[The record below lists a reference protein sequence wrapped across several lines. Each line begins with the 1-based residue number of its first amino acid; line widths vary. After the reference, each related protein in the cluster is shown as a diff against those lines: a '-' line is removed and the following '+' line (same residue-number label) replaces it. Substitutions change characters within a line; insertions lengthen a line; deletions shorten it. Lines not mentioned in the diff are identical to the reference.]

1 MTKSRGVR
9 GAAGGCAVASLVY
22 LLVRGLLTLLVS
34 ALMGLAHPGASLAK
48 PLGFSGVSTALFQ
61 LLIGLG
67 AIVLTLV
74 FLLKVTRL
82 KTKDLRIMLPAPWS
96 PGFCLPVFLG
106 VANLANLAGA
116 LINRLTGSPAT
127 SEMLPSGGPE
137 LLVQFLALCVMPAIA
152 EELLFR
158 GAFQGLMRPCGSA
171 AAIFAPALLFGVL
184 HLDLAQGLTA
194 FACGVFLG
202 WLAERSGSILPGM
215 LLHLVNNAL
224 AFLTIYLRY
233 YAPAEV
239 SFGVELFILLFFPAF
254 GAWMIC
260 NARRQGFS
268 FSAGLRPGVDVLTV
282 FTSPV
287 YCATV
292 LFLVAYAAIFVH
304 CGDSMTDEELMRAA
318 LDEAKIAADLGE
330 VPVGAVVAKD
340 GEIVARAHN
349 LRESGK
355 NATYQAELMAID
367 AACKALGGWRL
378 WQCEL
383 FVTLEPCPMCSGAI
397 INSRLKRVVYGARD
411 PKAGCCGSLTDLF
424 ALPFN
429 HHPVIES
436 GLLEDEAQALLQD
449 FFVMLREKR
458 KKK

>member
-22 LLVRGLLTLLVS
+22 LLARGLLTLLVS

-137 LLVQFLALCVMPAIA
+137 LLMQFLALCVMPAIA

-194 FACGVFLG
+194 FTCGVFLG

-304 CGDSMTDEELMRAA
+304 
-318 LDEAKIAADLGE
+318 
-330 VPVGAVVAKD
+330 
-340 GEIVARAHN
+340 
-349 LRESGK
+349 
-355 NATYQAELMAID
+355 
-367 AACKALGGWRL
+367 
-378 WQCEL
+378 
-383 FVTLEPCPMCSGAI
+383 
-397 INSRLKRVVYGARD
+397 
-411 PKAGCCGSLTDLF
+411 
-424 ALPFN
+424 
-429 HHPVIES
+429 
-436 GLLEDEAQALLQD
+436 
-449 FFVMLREKR
+449 
-458 KKK
+458 

>member
-22 LLVRGLLTLLVS
+22 LLARGLLTLLVS

-96 PGFCLPVFLG
+96 PGFCLSVFLG

-137 LLVQFLALCVMPAIA
+137 LLMQFLALCVMPAIA

-215 LLHLVNNAL
+215 LLHLVNNTL

-239 SFGVELFILLFFPAF
+239 SFGAELFILLFFPAF
-254 GAWMIC
+254 GAWMIG

-304 CGDSMTDEELMRAA
+304 
-318 LDEAKIAADLGE
+318 
-330 VPVGAVVAKD
+330 
-340 GEIVARAHN
+340 
-349 LRESGK
+349 
-355 NATYQAELMAID
+355 
-367 AACKALGGWRL
+367 
-378 WQCEL
+378 
-383 FVTLEPCPMCSGAI
+383 
-397 INSRLKRVVYGARD
+397 
-411 PKAGCCGSLTDLF
+411 
-424 ALPFN
+424 
-429 HHPVIES
+429 
-436 GLLEDEAQALLQD
+436 
-449 FFVMLREKR
+449 
-458 KKK
+458 

>member
-67 AIVLTLV
+67 AIVLTLF

-137 LLVQFLALCVMPAIA
+137 LLMQFLALCVMPAIA

-215 LLHLVNNAL
+215 LLHLVNNTL
-224 AFLTIYLRY
+224 AFLTMYLRY
-233 YAPAEV
+233 YAPTEA
-239 SFGVELFILLFFPAF
+239 SFGVELFLLLFFPLF
-254 GAWMIC
+254 GLWMIWH
-260 NARRQGFS
+260 ARGQGFR

-282 FTSPV
+282 FTSPAYSAV
-287 YCATV
+287 V
-292 LFLVAYAAIFVH
+292 VFLVVYAVIFVH
-304 CGDSMTDEELMRAA
+304 
-318 LDEAKIAADLGE
+318 
-330 VPVGAVVAKD
+330 
-340 GEIVARAHN
+340 
-349 LRESGK
+349 
-355 NATYQAELMAID
+355 
-367 AACKALGGWRL
+367 
-378 WQCEL
+378 
-383 FVTLEPCPMCSGAI
+383 
-397 INSRLKRVVYGARD
+397 
-411 PKAGCCGSLTDLF
+411 
-424 ALPFN
+424 
-429 HHPVIES
+429 
-436 GLLEDEAQALLQD
+436 
-449 FFVMLREKR
+449 
-458 KKK
+458 

>member
-9 GAAGGCAVASLVY
+9 GAAGGCAVATLVY
-22 LLVRGLLTLLVS
+22 LQARGLRPLQLS

-215 LLHLVNNAL
+215 LLLVNNAL

-304 CGDSMTDEELMRAA
+304 
-318 LDEAKIAADLGE
+318 
-330 VPVGAVVAKD
+330 
-340 GEIVARAHN
+340 
-349 LRESGK
+349 
-355 NATYQAELMAID
+355 
-367 AACKALGGWRL
+367 
-378 WQCEL
+378 
-383 FVTLEPCPMCSGAI
+383 
-397 INSRLKRVVYGARD
+397 
-411 PKAGCCGSLTDLF
+411 
-424 ALPFN
+424 
-429 HHPVIES
+429 
-436 GLLEDEAQALLQD
+436 
-449 FFVMLREKR
+449 
-458 KKK
+458 

>member
-22 LLVRGLLTLLVS
+22 LLARGLLTLLVS

-137 LLVQFLALCVMPAIA
+137 LLMQFLALCVMPAIA

-171 AAIFAPALLFGVL
+171 AAIFSPALLFGVL

-304 CGDSMTDEELMRAA
+304 
-318 LDEAKIAADLGE
+318 
-330 VPVGAVVAKD
+330 
-340 GEIVARAHN
+340 
-349 LRESGK
+349 
-355 NATYQAELMAID
+355 
-367 AACKALGGWRL
+367 
-378 WQCEL
+378 
-383 FVTLEPCPMCSGAI
+383 
-397 INSRLKRVVYGARD
+397 
-411 PKAGCCGSLTDLF
+411 
-424 ALPFN
+424 
-429 HHPVIES
+429 
-436 GLLEDEAQALLQD
+436 
-449 FFVMLREKR
+449 
-458 KKK
+458 

>member
-67 AIVLTLV
+67 AIVLTLF

-137 LLVQFLALCVMPAIA
+137 LLMQFLALCVMPAIA

-184 HLDLAQGLTA
+184 YLDLAQGLTA

-304 CGDSMTDEELMRAA
+304 
-318 LDEAKIAADLGE
+318 
-330 VPVGAVVAKD
+330 
-340 GEIVARAHN
+340 
-349 LRESGK
+349 
-355 NATYQAELMAID
+355 
-367 AACKALGGWRL
+367 
-378 WQCEL
+378 
-383 FVTLEPCPMCSGAI
+383 
-397 INSRLKRVVYGARD
+397 
-411 PKAGCCGSLTDLF
+411 
-424 ALPFN
+424 
-429 HHPVIES
+429 
-436 GLLEDEAQALLQD
+436 
-449 FFVMLREKR
+449 
-458 KKK
+458 

>member
-22 LLVRGLLTLLVS
+22 LLARGLLTLLVS

-67 AIVLTLV
+67 AIVLTLF

-82 KTKDLRIMLPAPWS
+82 KNKDLRIMLPAPWS

-282 FTSPV
+282 FTSPA

-304 CGDSMTDEELMRAA
+304 
-318 LDEAKIAADLGE
+318 
-330 VPVGAVVAKD
+330 
-340 GEIVARAHN
+340 
-349 LRESGK
+349 
-355 NATYQAELMAID
+355 
-367 AACKALGGWRL
+367 
-378 WQCEL
+378 
-383 FVTLEPCPMCSGAI
+383 
-397 INSRLKRVVYGARD
+397 
-411 PKAGCCGSLTDLF
+411 
-424 ALPFN
+424 
-429 HHPVIES
+429 
-436 GLLEDEAQALLQD
+436 
-449 FFVMLREKR
+449 
-458 KKK
+458 

>member
-22 LLVRGLLTLLVS
+22 LLARGLLTLLVS

-82 KTKDLRIMLPAPWS
+82 RTKDLRIMLPAPWS

-127 SEMLPSGGPE
+127 SEMLPSGGAE
-137 LLVQFLALCVMPAIA
+137 LLMQFLALCVMPAIA

-254 GAWMIC
+254 GTWMIC

-304 CGDSMTDEELMRAA
+304 
-318 LDEAKIAADLGE
+318 
-330 VPVGAVVAKD
+330 
-340 GEIVARAHN
+340 
-349 LRESGK
+349 
-355 NATYQAELMAID
+355 
-367 AACKALGGWRL
+367 
-378 WQCEL
+378 
-383 FVTLEPCPMCSGAI
+383 
-397 INSRLKRVVYGARD
+397 
-411 PKAGCCGSLTDLF
+411 
-424 ALPFN
+424 
-429 HHPVIES
+429 
-436 GLLEDEAQALLQD
+436 
-449 FFVMLREKR
+449 
-458 KKK
+458 

>member
-67 AIVLTLV
+67 AIVLTLF

-116 LINRLTGSPAT
+116 LINRLTSSPAT
-127 SEMLPSGGPE
+127 SEMLPSVGPE
-137 LLVQFLALCVMPAIA
+137 LLMQFLALCVMPAIA

-304 CGDSMTDEELMRAA
+304 
-318 LDEAKIAADLGE
+318 
-330 VPVGAVVAKD
+330 
-340 GEIVARAHN
+340 
-349 LRESGK
+349 
-355 NATYQAELMAID
+355 
-367 AACKALGGWRL
+367 
-378 WQCEL
+378 
-383 FVTLEPCPMCSGAI
+383 
-397 INSRLKRVVYGARD
+397 
-411 PKAGCCGSLTDLF
+411 
-424 ALPFN
+424 
-429 HHPVIES
+429 
-436 GLLEDEAQALLQD
+436 
-449 FFVMLREKR
+449 
-458 KKK
+458 

>member
-116 LINRLTGSPAT
+116 LHQPPDRQPRDAVNCCPAAGR
-127 SEMLPSGGPE
+127 SCSCSFWRSASCPPSRRNCCSA
-137 LLVQFLALCVMPAIA
+137 VRFK
-152 EELLFR
+152 
-158 GAFQGLMRPCGSA
+158 GLMRPCGSA

-304 CGDSMTDEELMRAA
+304 
-318 LDEAKIAADLGE
+318 
-330 VPVGAVVAKD
+330 
-340 GEIVARAHN
+340 
-349 LRESGK
+349 
-355 NATYQAELMAID
+355 
-367 AACKALGGWRL
+367 
-378 WQCEL
+378 
-383 FVTLEPCPMCSGAI
+383 
-397 INSRLKRVVYGARD
+397 
-411 PKAGCCGSLTDLF
+411 
-424 ALPFN
+424 
-429 HHPVIES
+429 
-436 GLLEDEAQALLQD
+436 
-449 FFVMLREKR
+449 
-458 KKK
+458 

>member
-9 GAAGGCAVASLVY
+9 GAAGGCAGAALVSV
-22 LLVRGLLTLLVS
+22 LARGLLTLLVS

-96 PGFCLPVFLG
+96 PGLCLPVFLG

-137 LLVQFLALCVMPAIA
+137 LLMQFLALCVMPAIA

-304 CGDSMTDEELMRAA
+304 
-318 LDEAKIAADLGE
+318 
-330 VPVGAVVAKD
+330 
-340 GEIVARAHN
+340 
-349 LRESGK
+349 
-355 NATYQAELMAID
+355 
-367 AACKALGGWRL
+367 
-378 WQCEL
+378 
-383 FVTLEPCPMCSGAI
+383 
-397 INSRLKRVVYGARD
+397 
-411 PKAGCCGSLTDLF
+411 
-424 ALPFN
+424 
-429 HHPVIES
+429 
-436 GLLEDEAQALLQD
+436 
-449 FFVMLREKR
+449 
-458 KKK
+458 

>member
-67 AIVLTLV
+67 AIVLTLF

-215 LLHLVNNAL
+215 LLHFVNNAL

-239 SFGVELFILLFFPAF
+239 SFGVELFILLFVPAF

-304 CGDSMTDEELMRAA
+304 
-318 LDEAKIAADLGE
+318 
-330 VPVGAVVAKD
+330 
-340 GEIVARAHN
+340 
-349 LRESGK
+349 
-355 NATYQAELMAID
+355 
-367 AACKALGGWRL
+367 
-378 WQCEL
+378 
-383 FVTLEPCPMCSGAI
+383 
-397 INSRLKRVVYGARD
+397 
-411 PKAGCCGSLTDLF
+411 
-424 ALPFN
+424 
-429 HHPVIES
+429 
-436 GLLEDEAQALLQD
+436 
-449 FFVMLREKR
+449 
-458 KKK
+458 

>member
-61 LLIGLG
+61 LLVGLG
-67 AIVLTLV
+67 AIVLTLF

-82 KTKDLRIMLPAPWS
+82 KNKDLRIMLPAPWS

-260 NARRQGFS
+260 NARCQGFS

-304 CGDSMTDEELMRAA
+304 
-318 LDEAKIAADLGE
+318 
-330 VPVGAVVAKD
+330 
-340 GEIVARAHN
+340 
-349 LRESGK
+349 
-355 NATYQAELMAID
+355 
-367 AACKALGGWRL
+367 
-378 WQCEL
+378 
-383 FVTLEPCPMCSGAI
+383 
-397 INSRLKRVVYGARD
+397 
-411 PKAGCCGSLTDLF
+411 
-424 ALPFN
+424 
-429 HHPVIES
+429 
-436 GLLEDEAQALLQD
+436 
-449 FFVMLREKR
+449 
-458 KKK
+458 

>member
-67 AIVLTLV
+67 AIVLTLF

-127 SEMLPSGGPE
+127 SEMLPRGGPE
-137 LLVQFLALCVMPAIA
+137 LLMQFLALCVMPAIA

-304 CGDSMTDEELMRAA
+304 
-318 LDEAKIAADLGE
+318 
-330 VPVGAVVAKD
+330 
-340 GEIVARAHN
+340 
-349 LRESGK
+349 
-355 NATYQAELMAID
+355 
-367 AACKALGGWRL
+367 
-378 WQCEL
+378 
-383 FVTLEPCPMCSGAI
+383 
-397 INSRLKRVVYGARD
+397 
-411 PKAGCCGSLTDLF
+411 
-424 ALPFN
+424 
-429 HHPVIES
+429 
-436 GLLEDEAQALLQD
+436 
-449 FFVMLREKR
+449 
-458 KKK
+458 

>member
-22 LLVRGLLTLLVS
+22 LLARGLLTLLVS

-127 SEMLPSGGPE
+127 SEMLPSSGPE
-137 LLVQFLALCVMPAIA
+137 LLMQFLALCVMPAIA

-215 LLHLVNNAL
+215 LLHLVNNTL

-304 CGDSMTDEELMRAA
+304 
-318 LDEAKIAADLGE
+318 
-330 VPVGAVVAKD
+330 
-340 GEIVARAHN
+340 
-349 LRESGK
+349 
-355 NATYQAELMAID
+355 
-367 AACKALGGWRL
+367 
-378 WQCEL
+378 
-383 FVTLEPCPMCSGAI
+383 
-397 INSRLKRVVYGARD
+397 
-411 PKAGCCGSLTDLF
+411 
-424 ALPFN
+424 
-429 HHPVIES
+429 
-436 GLLEDEAQALLQD
+436 
-449 FFVMLREKR
+449 
-458 KKK
+458 

>member
-1 MTKSRGVR
+1 MTKSLGVR

-22 LLVRGLLTLLVS
+22 LLARGLLTLLVS

-61 LLIGLG
+61 LLVGLG
-67 AIVLTLV
+67 AIVLTLF

-82 KTKDLRIMLPAPWS
+82 KNKDLRIMLPAPWS

-304 CGDSMTDEELMRAA
+304 
-318 LDEAKIAADLGE
+318 
-330 VPVGAVVAKD
+330 
-340 GEIVARAHN
+340 
-349 LRESGK
+349 
-355 NATYQAELMAID
+355 
-367 AACKALGGWRL
+367 
-378 WQCEL
+378 
-383 FVTLEPCPMCSGAI
+383 
-397 INSRLKRVVYGARD
+397 
-411 PKAGCCGSLTDLF
+411 
-424 ALPFN
+424 
-429 HHPVIES
+429 
-436 GLLEDEAQALLQD
+436 
-449 FFVMLREKR
+449 
-458 KKK
+458 

>member
-22 LLVRGLLTLLVS
+22 LLARGLLTLLVS

-254 GAWMIC
+254 GAWMIGD
-260 NARRQGFS
+260 ARRQGFS

-287 YCATV
+287 YCTTV

-304 CGDSMTDEELMRAA
+304 
-318 LDEAKIAADLGE
+318 
-330 VPVGAVVAKD
+330 
-340 GEIVARAHN
+340 
-349 LRESGK
+349 
-355 NATYQAELMAID
+355 
-367 AACKALGGWRL
+367 
-378 WQCEL
+378 
-383 FVTLEPCPMCSGAI
+383 
-397 INSRLKRVVYGARD
+397 
-411 PKAGCCGSLTDLF
+411 
-424 ALPFN
+424 
-429 HHPVIES
+429 
-436 GLLEDEAQALLQD
+436 
-449 FFVMLREKR
+449 
-458 KKK
+458 

>member
-22 LLVRGLLTLLVS
+22 LLARGLLTLLVS
-34 ALMGLAHPGASLAK
+34 ALMGLAHPGASLDK

-67 AIVLTLV
+67 AIVLTLF

-215 LLHLVNNAL
+215 LLHFVNNAL

-304 CGDSMTDEELMRAA
+304 
-318 LDEAKIAADLGE
+318 
-330 VPVGAVVAKD
+330 
-340 GEIVARAHN
+340 
-349 LRESGK
+349 
-355 NATYQAELMAID
+355 
-367 AACKALGGWRL
+367 
-378 WQCEL
+378 
-383 FVTLEPCPMCSGAI
+383 
-397 INSRLKRVVYGARD
+397 
-411 PKAGCCGSLTDLF
+411 
-424 ALPFN
+424 
-429 HHPVIES
+429 
-436 GLLEDEAQALLQD
+436 
-449 FFVMLREKR
+449 
-458 KKK
+458 

>member
-22 LLVRGLLTLLVS
+22 LLARGLLTLLVS

-67 AIVLTLV
+67 AIVLTLF

-82 KTKDLRIMLPAPWS
+82 KTRDLRIMLPAPWS

-304 CGDSMTDEELMRAA
+304 
-318 LDEAKIAADLGE
+318 
-330 VPVGAVVAKD
+330 
-340 GEIVARAHN
+340 
-349 LRESGK
+349 
-355 NATYQAELMAID
+355 
-367 AACKALGGWRL
+367 
-378 WQCEL
+378 
-383 FVTLEPCPMCSGAI
+383 
-397 INSRLKRVVYGARD
+397 
-411 PKAGCCGSLTDLF
+411 
-424 ALPFN
+424 
-429 HHPVIES
+429 
-436 GLLEDEAQALLQD
+436 
-449 FFVMLREKR
+449 
-458 KKK
+458 

>member
-22 LLVRGLLTLLVS
+22 LLVRGLLTLRVS

-127 SEMLPSGGPE
+127 REMLPSGGPE
-137 LLVQFLALCVMPAIA
+137 LLMQFLALCVMPAIA

-254 GAWMIC
+254 GAWMIG

-292 LFLVAYAAIFVH
+292 LFLVAYAAVFVH
-304 CGDSMTDEELMRAA
+304 
-318 LDEAKIAADLGE
+318 
-330 VPVGAVVAKD
+330 
-340 GEIVARAHN
+340 
-349 LRESGK
+349 
-355 NATYQAELMAID
+355 
-367 AACKALGGWRL
+367 
-378 WQCEL
+378 
-383 FVTLEPCPMCSGAI
+383 
-397 INSRLKRVVYGARD
+397 
-411 PKAGCCGSLTDLF
+411 
-424 ALPFN
+424 
-429 HHPVIES
+429 
-436 GLLEDEAQALLQD
+436 
-449 FFVMLREKR
+449 
-458 KKK
+458 

>member
-61 LLIGLG
+61 LLVGLG
-67 AIVLTLV
+67 AIVLTLF

-82 KTKDLRIMLPAPWS
+82 KNKDLRIMLPAPWS

-282 FTSPV
+282 FTSSV

-304 CGDSMTDEELMRAA
+304 
-318 LDEAKIAADLGE
+318 
-330 VPVGAVVAKD
+330 
-340 GEIVARAHN
+340 
-349 LRESGK
+349 
-355 NATYQAELMAID
+355 
-367 AACKALGGWRL
+367 
-378 WQCEL
+378 
-383 FVTLEPCPMCSGAI
+383 
-397 INSRLKRVVYGARD
+397 
-411 PKAGCCGSLTDLF
+411 
-424 ALPFN
+424 
-429 HHPVIES
+429 
-436 GLLEDEAQALLQD
+436 
-449 FFVMLREKR
+449 
-458 KKK
+458 

>member
-22 LLVRGLLTLLVS
+22 LLARGLLTLLVS

-67 AIVLTLV
+67 AIVMTLV
-74 FLLKVTRL
+74 FLLKGTRL

-137 LLVQFLALCVMPAIA
+137 LLMQFLALCVMPAIA

-304 CGDSMTDEELMRAA
+304 
-318 LDEAKIAADLGE
+318 
-330 VPVGAVVAKD
+330 
-340 GEIVARAHN
+340 
-349 LRESGK
+349 
-355 NATYQAELMAID
+355 
-367 AACKALGGWRL
+367 
-378 WQCEL
+378 
-383 FVTLEPCPMCSGAI
+383 
-397 INSRLKRVVYGARD
+397 
-411 PKAGCCGSLTDLF
+411 
-424 ALPFN
+424 
-429 HHPVIES
+429 
-436 GLLEDEAQALLQD
+436 
-449 FFVMLREKR
+449 
-458 KKK
+458 

>member
-22 LLVRGLLTLLVS
+22 LLARGLLTLLVS

-82 KTKDLRIMLPAPWS
+82 KTRDLRIMLPAPWS

-171 AAIFAPALLFGVL
+171 AAIFAPALLFGLL

-194 FACGVFLG
+194 FVCGVFLG
-202 WLAERSGSILPGM
+202 WLTERSGSILPGM
-215 LLHLVNNAL
+215 LLHLVNNTL
-224 AFLTIYLRY
+224 AFLTMYLRY
-233 YAPAEV
+233 YAPTEA
-239 SFGVELFILLFFPAF
+239 SFGVELFLLLFFPLF
-254 GAWMIC
+254 GLWMIWH
-260 NARRQGFS
+260 ARGQGFR
-268 FSAGLRPGVDVLTV
+268 FSAGLRPGVDVLAV
-282 FTSPV
+282 FTSPAYSAV
-287 YCATV
+287 V
-292 LFLVAYAAIFVH
+292 VFLVVYAVIFVH
-304 CGDSMTDEELMRAA
+304 
-318 LDEAKIAADLGE
+318 
-330 VPVGAVVAKD
+330 
-340 GEIVARAHN
+340 
-349 LRESGK
+349 
-355 NATYQAELMAID
+355 
-367 AACKALGGWRL
+367 
-378 WQCEL
+378 
-383 FVTLEPCPMCSGAI
+383 
-397 INSRLKRVVYGARD
+397 
-411 PKAGCCGSLTDLF
+411 
-424 ALPFN
+424 
-429 HHPVIES
+429 
-436 GLLEDEAQALLQD
+436 
-449 FFVMLREKR
+449 
-458 KKK
+458 

>member
-22 LLVRGLLTLLVS
+22 LLARGLLTLLVS

-127 SEMLPSGGPE
+127 SEMLPSGGAE
-137 LLVQFLALCVMPAIA
+137 LLMQFLALCVMPAIA

-215 LLHLVNNAL
+215 LLHLVNNTL

-304 CGDSMTDEELMRAA
+304 
-318 LDEAKIAADLGE
+318 
-330 VPVGAVVAKD
+330 
-340 GEIVARAHN
+340 
-349 LRESGK
+349 
-355 NATYQAELMAID
+355 
-367 AACKALGGWRL
+367 
-378 WQCEL
+378 
-383 FVTLEPCPMCSGAI
+383 
-397 INSRLKRVVYGARD
+397 
-411 PKAGCCGSLTDLF
+411 
-424 ALPFN
+424 
-429 HHPVIES
+429 
-436 GLLEDEAQALLQD
+436 
-449 FFVMLREKR
+449 
-458 KKK
+458 

>member
-22 LLVRGLLTLLVS
+22 LLARGLLTLLVS

-67 AIVLTLV
+67 AIVLTLF

-137 LLVQFLALCVMPAIA
+137 LLMQFLALCVMPAIA

-239 SFGVELFILLFFPAF
+239 SFGAELFILLFFPAF

-304 CGDSMTDEELMRAA
+304 
-318 LDEAKIAADLGE
+318 
-330 VPVGAVVAKD
+330 
-340 GEIVARAHN
+340 
-349 LRESGK
+349 
-355 NATYQAELMAID
+355 
-367 AACKALGGWRL
+367 
-378 WQCEL
+378 
-383 FVTLEPCPMCSGAI
+383 
-397 INSRLKRVVYGARD
+397 
-411 PKAGCCGSLTDLF
+411 
-424 ALPFN
+424 
-429 HHPVIES
+429 
-436 GLLEDEAQALLQD
+436 
-449 FFVMLREKR
+449 
-458 KKK
+458 

>member
-22 LLVRGLLTLLVS
+22 LLARGLLTLLVS

-48 PLGFSGVSTALFQ
+48 PLGFCGVSTALFQ

-116 LINRLTGSPAT
+116 LINRLTGSPAN

-137 LLVQFLALCVMPAIA
+137 LLMQFLALCVMPAIA

-304 CGDSMTDEELMRAA
+304 
-318 LDEAKIAADLGE
+318 
-330 VPVGAVVAKD
+330 
-340 GEIVARAHN
+340 
-349 LRESGK
+349 
-355 NATYQAELMAID
+355 
-367 AACKALGGWRL
+367 
-378 WQCEL
+378 
-383 FVTLEPCPMCSGAI
+383 
-397 INSRLKRVVYGARD
+397 
-411 PKAGCCGSLTDLF
+411 
-424 ALPFN
+424 
-429 HHPVIES
+429 
-436 GLLEDEAQALLQD
+436 
-449 FFVMLREKR
+449 
-458 KKK
+458 

>member
-22 LLVRGLLTLLVS
+22 LLARGLLTLLVS

-82 KTKDLRIMLPAPWS
+82 KTRDLRIMLPAPWS

-116 LINRLTGSPAT
+116 LINRLTGSPAI

-304 CGDSMTDEELMRAA
+304 
-318 LDEAKIAADLGE
+318 
-330 VPVGAVVAKD
+330 
-340 GEIVARAHN
+340 
-349 LRESGK
+349 
-355 NATYQAELMAID
+355 
-367 AACKALGGWRL
+367 
-378 WQCEL
+378 
-383 FVTLEPCPMCSGAI
+383 
-397 INSRLKRVVYGARD
+397 
-411 PKAGCCGSLTDLF
+411 
-424 ALPFN
+424 
-429 HHPVIES
+429 
-436 GLLEDEAQALLQD
+436 
-449 FFVMLREKR
+449 
-458 KKK
+458 

>member
-22 LLVRGLLTLLVS
+22 LLARGLLTLLVS

-137 LLVQFLALCVMPAIA
+137 LLMQFLALCVMPAIA

-254 GAWMIC
+254 GACMIC

-304 CGDSMTDEELMRAA
+304 
-318 LDEAKIAADLGE
+318 
-330 VPVGAVVAKD
+330 
-340 GEIVARAHN
+340 
-349 LRESGK
+349 
-355 NATYQAELMAID
+355 
-367 AACKALGGWRL
+367 
-378 WQCEL
+378 
-383 FVTLEPCPMCSGAI
+383 
-397 INSRLKRVVYGARD
+397 
-411 PKAGCCGSLTDLF
+411 
-424 ALPFN
+424 
-429 HHPVIES
+429 
-436 GLLEDEAQALLQD
+436 
-449 FFVMLREKR
+449 
-458 KKK
+458 

>member
-22 LLVRGLLTLLVS
+22 LLARGLLTLLVS

-82 KTKDLRIMLPAPWS
+82 RTKDLRIMLPAPWS

-137 LLVQFLALCVMPAIA
+137 LLMQFLALCVMPAIA

-287 YCATV
+287 YRATV

-304 CGDSMTDEELMRAA
+304 
-318 LDEAKIAADLGE
+318 
-330 VPVGAVVAKD
+330 
-340 GEIVARAHN
+340 
-349 LRESGK
+349 
-355 NATYQAELMAID
+355 
-367 AACKALGGWRL
+367 
-378 WQCEL
+378 
-383 FVTLEPCPMCSGAI
+383 
-397 INSRLKRVVYGARD
+397 
-411 PKAGCCGSLTDLF
+411 
-424 ALPFN
+424 
-429 HHPVIES
+429 
-436 GLLEDEAQALLQD
+436 
-449 FFVMLREKR
+449 
-458 KKK
+458 

>member
-22 LLVRGLLTLLVS
+22 LLARGLLTLLVS

-67 AIVLTLV
+67 AIVLTLF

-137 LLVQFLALCVMPAIA
+137 LLMQFLALCVMPAIA

-304 CGDSMTDEELMRAA
+304 
-318 LDEAKIAADLGE
+318 
-330 VPVGAVVAKD
+330 
-340 GEIVARAHN
+340 
-349 LRESGK
+349 
-355 NATYQAELMAID
+355 
-367 AACKALGGWRL
+367 
-378 WQCEL
+378 
-383 FVTLEPCPMCSGAI
+383 
-397 INSRLKRVVYGARD
+397 
-411 PKAGCCGSLTDLF
+411 
-424 ALPFN
+424 
-429 HHPVIES
+429 
-436 GLLEDEAQALLQD
+436 
-449 FFVMLREKR
+449 
-458 KKK
+458 

>member
-22 LLVRGLLTLLVS
+22 LLARGLLTLLVS

-137 LLVQFLALCVMPAIA
+137 LLMQFLALCVMPAIA

-215 LLHLVNNAL
+215 LLHLVNNTL

-292 LFLVAYAAIFVH
+292 LFLVAYAAIFV
-304 CGDSMTDEELMRAA
+304 R
-318 LDEAKIAADLGE
+318 
-330 VPVGAVVAKD
+330 
-340 GEIVARAHN
+340 
-349 LRESGK
+349 
-355 NATYQAELMAID
+355 
-367 AACKALGGWRL
+367 
-378 WQCEL
+378 
-383 FVTLEPCPMCSGAI
+383 
-397 INSRLKRVVYGARD
+397 
-411 PKAGCCGSLTDLF
+411 
-424 ALPFN
+424 
-429 HHPVIES
+429 
-436 GLLEDEAQALLQD
+436 
-449 FFVMLREKR
+449 
-458 KKK
+458 

>member
-67 AIVLTLV
+67 AIVLTLF

-268 FSAGLRPGVDVLTV
+268 FSEGLRPGVDVLTV

-304 CGDSMTDEELMRAA
+304 
-318 LDEAKIAADLGE
+318 
-330 VPVGAVVAKD
+330 
-340 GEIVARAHN
+340 
-349 LRESGK
+349 
-355 NATYQAELMAID
+355 
-367 AACKALGGWRL
+367 
-378 WQCEL
+378 
-383 FVTLEPCPMCSGAI
+383 
-397 INSRLKRVVYGARD
+397 
-411 PKAGCCGSLTDLF
+411 
-424 ALPFN
+424 
-429 HHPVIES
+429 
-436 GLLEDEAQALLQD
+436 
-449 FFVMLREKR
+449 
-458 KKK
+458 

>member
-22 LLVRGLLTLLVS
+22 LLARGLLTLLVS

-82 KTKDLRIMLPAPWS
+82 KTRDLRIMLPAPWS

-152 EELLFR
+152 EDLLFR

-254 GAWMIC
+254 GAWMIG

-287 YCATV
+287 YCTTV

-304 CGDSMTDEELMRAA
+304 
-318 LDEAKIAADLGE
+318 
-330 VPVGAVVAKD
+330 
-340 GEIVARAHN
+340 
-349 LRESGK
+349 
-355 NATYQAELMAID
+355 
-367 AACKALGGWRL
+367 
-378 WQCEL
+378 
-383 FVTLEPCPMCSGAI
+383 
-397 INSRLKRVVYGARD
+397 
-411 PKAGCCGSLTDLF
+411 
-424 ALPFN
+424 
-429 HHPVIES
+429 
-436 GLLEDEAQALLQD
+436 
-449 FFVMLREKR
+449 
-458 KKK
+458 

>member
-22 LLVRGLLTLLVS
+22 LLARGLLTLLVS

-127 SEMLPSGGPE
+127 SEMLPSGGLE
-137 LLVQFLALCVMPAIA
+137 LLMQFLALCVMPAIA

-292 LFLVAYAAIFVH
+292 LCLVAYAAIFVH
-304 CGDSMTDEELMRAA
+304 
-318 LDEAKIAADLGE
+318 
-330 VPVGAVVAKD
+330 
-340 GEIVARAHN
+340 
-349 LRESGK
+349 
-355 NATYQAELMAID
+355 
-367 AACKALGGWRL
+367 
-378 WQCEL
+378 
-383 FVTLEPCPMCSGAI
+383 
-397 INSRLKRVVYGARD
+397 
-411 PKAGCCGSLTDLF
+411 
-424 ALPFN
+424 
-429 HHPVIES
+429 
-436 GLLEDEAQALLQD
+436 
-449 FFVMLREKR
+449 
-458 KKK
+458 

>member
-61 LLIGLG
+61 LFIGLG
-67 AIVLTLV
+67 AIVLTLF

-137 LLVQFLALCVMPAIA
+137 LLMQFLALCVMPAIA

-304 CGDSMTDEELMRAA
+304 
-318 LDEAKIAADLGE
+318 
-330 VPVGAVVAKD
+330 
-340 GEIVARAHN
+340 
-349 LRESGK
+349 
-355 NATYQAELMAID
+355 
-367 AACKALGGWRL
+367 
-378 WQCEL
+378 
-383 FVTLEPCPMCSGAI
+383 
-397 INSRLKRVVYGARD
+397 
-411 PKAGCCGSLTDLF
+411 
-424 ALPFN
+424 
-429 HHPVIES
+429 
-436 GLLEDEAQALLQD
+436 
-449 FFVMLREKR
+449 
-458 KKK
+458 